1 MTLSSGLSF
10 NSLLG
15 LSCFEEE
22 TSPSFPLCLFTA
34 KHCIDVQEVN
44 ATHSLVRRVLAIV
57 FQLFVFQPFRS
68 LKQGLKVLRYIA
80 VVQLDVQV
88 GVQMG
93 GYGKVWIQFLGLL
106 QA

>member
-15 LSCFEEE
+15 LSCFEED

-44 ATHSLVRRVLAIV
+44 ATHSLVRRVLAMV
-57 FQLFVFQPFRS
+57 FQLFRT
-68 LKQGLKVLRYIA
+68 LKQGLKAHRHIA
-80 VVQLDVQV
+80 VVQLDVQL